1 MNIIITFITIINFIT
16 SYILYKTI
24 IKPLRNNIITIKKS
38 NAKF

>member
-1 MNIIITFITIINFIT
+1 MNYFIAFITIINFIT

-24 IKPLRNNIITIKKS
+24 IKPLKTNITTIKKS